1 MAAELETTRK
11 EVVDLNRQLEEKSKD
26 LGRAESDLELTRRTS
41 EVRLVRSRFKLT
53 DTCKLQFQFQFISLI
68 ELEHQGWNSCT
79 DMCPIKQ

>member
-41 EVRLVRSRFKLT
+41 EVRLVRSKFKLT
-53 DTCKLQFQFQFISLI
+53 DTCKLQFQFISLT